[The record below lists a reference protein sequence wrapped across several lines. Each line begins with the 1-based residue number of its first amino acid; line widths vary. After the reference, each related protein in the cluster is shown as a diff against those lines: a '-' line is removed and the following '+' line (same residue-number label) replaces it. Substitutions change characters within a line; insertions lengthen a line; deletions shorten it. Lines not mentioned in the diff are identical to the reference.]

1 MLAAKSQKN
10 NGIPYSLTQR
20 NWECQAGMECIMH
33 PGKEL
38 GQCVDID
45 ECTASILHSTPCIV
59 LLKYCRSSHHQRS
72 FETPFA
78 GSALYWCFAGI
89 LWSKHNVHKQV
100 QLIKHFCVSKPKA
113 SIAMSKN
120 PKQKSQPF
128 LLLKRWLVLVPL
140 QPRIHRFPRRGL
152 KFCLLCYLDA
162 KLPNCEKKIPWT
174 SLNRLAVMIW
184 MSVPTTRTLPPIVDQ
199 TTKAVST

>member
-100 QLIKHFCVSKPKA
+100 QLIKHFLCFQTKGIHCYEKKSQTKVPTILTFEALARSRALATQDSPVSKER
-113 SIAMSKN
+113 
-120 PKQKSQPF
+120 SQVLSA
-128 LLLKRWLVLVPL
+128 LLSWCQTAILRK
-140 QPRIHRFPRRGL
+140 
-152 KFCLLCYLDA
+152 KF
-162 KLPNCEKKIPWT
+162 PWT
-174 SLNRLAVMIW
+174 S
-184 MSVPTTRTLPPIVDQ
+184 
-199 TTKAVST
+199 